1 MLSPNRLFERIG
13 SKPKLEPQPF
23 SGWALEL
30 ACRID
35 DACPSFLSHTFHA
48 SSLKRQAILA
58 ALAELNLHDPED
70 LAFRLRIIAPAECV
84 TTLDPLAQIGRALM
98 VSWARQIVGAA
109 YG

>member
-1 MLSPNRLFERIG
+1 MIAEFQTCGSLNPMTSPNALFERIATR
-13 SKPKLEPQPF
+13 PKLEPQPF

-70 LAFRLRIIAPAECV
+70 LAFRLRIIAQPNAS
-84 TTLDPLAQIGRALM
+84 R
-98 VSWARQIVGAA
+98 R
-109 YG
+109 